1 MKCQASLPNIFNL
14 NNVMQDT
21 EARNM
26 VNLEKCGL
34 QAPFTLKKVVQGHK
48 WNHLKTSEKQFSKRG
63 QELENEKAPDNLSI

>member
-48 WNHLKTSEKQFSKRG
+48 
-63 QELENEKAPDNLSI
+63 